1 MLKQTIK
8 DNIAEAKNA
17 YLSDDFY
24 DRFML
29 QLLNLRLSSEL
40 KQATL
45 DKIATR
51 LQDGDSLKNTLA
63 SLLEAYKNQQPKSAE
78 TKFLKILNERFT
90 YKPKL
95 SYILAPFFDKMTI
108 GVVSAIEVEKG
119 PHQILKLCVSNLE
132 RKNKMKGVAA
142 MGVLGPAFSILLIIG
157 SCAGAHL
164 WVYKNLFRGLS
175 LEKTALL
182 MTMSNFTEKVYTYS
196 PILIIIILFYLIWTM
211 WSIPNQINNRPRNLP
226 PWNIIDSVNSAVA
239 LQTYGEL
246 LKVGVSSTDALQM
259 IGNNQPPYVK
269 YWCQKI
275 RLRMVNGY
283 TEGRAL
289 SCDFFQKGPRIEIE
303 SYAQTKTFSSKIDR
317 ISAQVFKSTE
327 NLVTKMTNTVLL
339 VSMMSFVSVILLISM
354 SIMGLKAV

>member
-1 MLKQTIK
+1 MINQNIK
-8 DNIAEAKNA
+8 DNIAEAKEA

-24 DRFML
+24 DRVML
-29 QLLNLRLSSEL
+29 QFLNFRLSSEA
-40 KQATL
+40 KQSTL

-51 LQDGDSLKNTLA
+51 LQDGDALKKALS
-63 SLLEAYKNQQPKSAE
+63 SLLEAYKNQQPNSAE

-95 SYILAPFFDKMTI
+95 SYVLAPFFDKMTV
-108 GVVSAIEVEKG
+108 GVISALEVEKG
-119 PHQILKLCVSNLE
+119 PHQILRICVSNLE

-142 MGVLGPAFSILLIIG
+142 MGVLGPIFSMLLIIG

-164 WVYKNLFRGLS
+164 WVYNNLFRGLS
-175 LEKTALL
+175 IQKTPLL
-182 MTMSNFTEKVYTYS
+182 MTMVGFTESVYTYS
-196 PILIIIILFYLIWTM
+196 PILLIMIFFYLIWTI
-211 WSIPNQINNRPRNLP
+211 WSIPNQINKRPIGLP

-246 LKVGVSSTDALQM
+246 LKVGLASTDALDM
-259 IGNNQPPYVK
+259 IGKNQPPYVK

-283 TEGRAL
+283 TEGQAL

-303 SYAQTKTFSSKIDR
+303 SYAQTSSFSNKIDR
-317 ISAQVFKSTE
+317 ICEEVFKSTE
-327 NLVTKMTNTVLL
+327 KLVTKMTNSILFFSMIGLITTV
-339 VSMMSFVSVILLISM
+339 LLISM
-354 SIMGLKAV
+354 SLMGLKAV